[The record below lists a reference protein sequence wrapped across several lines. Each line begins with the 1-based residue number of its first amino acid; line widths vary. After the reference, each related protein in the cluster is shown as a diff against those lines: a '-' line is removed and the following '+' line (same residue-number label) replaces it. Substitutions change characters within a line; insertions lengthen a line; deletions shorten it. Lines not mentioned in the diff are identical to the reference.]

1 MSKVC
6 PSCGNASPSYAVLC
20 KHCRYDFKEAST
32 PKKFPLGISVSF
44 LVLGLVAL
52 LLTRHLATS
61 HIQQRF
67 VLDVETKSIV
77 IAESTKDGTSVERL
91 PFEKVEKLEHVIG
104 GEEAKYEIVAVVDN
118 GDRLILNKAD
128 ASLKMSAKAMSE
140 KSGISLVEVNNT
152 RLSID

>member
-1 MSKVC
+1 M
-6 PSCGNASPSYAVLC
+6 
-20 KHCRYDFKEAST
+20 FKELLPRKGSIA
-32 PKKFPLGISVSF
+32 FVI
-44 LVLGLVAL
+44 LGLVAL

-61 HIQQRF
+61 HIQKRF

-91 PFEKVEKLEHVIG
+91 PFDKIVKLEHVIG
-104 GEEAKYEIVAVVDN
+104 GEEAKYEIVAVAEN

-128 ASLKMSAKAMSE
+128 ASLKMSAKTMSE
-140 KSGISLVEVNNT
+140 KSGINLVEVNNT

>member
-1 MSKVC
+1 M
-6 PSCGNASPSYAVLC
+6 
-20 KHCRYDFKEAST
+20 
-32 PKKFPLGISVSF
+32 
-44 LVLGLVAL
+44 VLGLVAL

-61 HIQQRF
+61 HVLQRF

-140 KSGISLVEVNNT
+140 KSGISLVEINNT